1 MTEIV
6 SDGRRDA
13 ASHLLFAHG
22 AGAGMDSAFLVRL
35 AKLLADAGLCVHRF
49 EFAYMAARREG
60 GSRRPPPRA
69 EKLSGEY
76 EAAVAQVAKSLDKG
90 QRLFIGG
97 KSMGGR
103 VASLVADALWTNR
116 TIAGLVCVG
125 YPFHPVGQ
133 PAKLRT
139 AHLQPLKCPA
149 LIVQG
154 TRDPF
159 GTRDE
164 VEPTFRALP
173 TRVDFEFVDGGDH
186 GFAVPRSRGLSE
198 ADVLESVCERVA
210 GWLRG

>member
-1 MTEIV
+1 MTAIV
-6 SDGRRDA
+6 TDGRRDA

-22 AGAGMDSAFLVRL
+22 AGAGMDSAFLVRI

-49 EFAYMAARREG
+49 EFAYMAARRDG

-69 EKLSGEY
+69 ETLSGEY
-76 EAAVAQVAKSLDKG
+76 QAAVAQVAGSLGKE
-90 QRLFIGG
+90 QQLFIGG

-103 VASLVADALWTNR
+103 VASLVADALWAKR

-159 GTRDE
+159 GMRDE
-164 VEPTFRALP
+164 VAGYGLSPTI
-173 TRVDFEFVDGGDH
+173 RVHWIENGDH
-186 GFAVPRSRGLSE
+186 DLKGAGRGVMEGVAETIAAFAASPT
-198 ADVLESVCERVA
+198 
-210 GWLRG
+210 

>member
-22 AGAGMDSAFLVRL
+22 AGAGMDSAFLVRI

-49 EFAYMAARREG
+49 EFAYMAARRDG

-76 EAAVAQVAKSLDKG
+76 EAAVAQVAKSLGKG

-125 YPFHPVGQ
+125 YPFHPIGQ
-133 PAKLRT
+133 PFDPSIHEAVTTVATSEGIADGQIVGVVRPGYLIGEDVLR
-139 AHLQPLKCPA
+139 PA
-149 LIVQG
+149 LV
-154 TRDPF
+154 
-159 GTRDE
+159 
-164 VEPTFRALP
+164 A
-173 TRVDFEFVDGGDH
+173 
-186 GFAVPRSRGLSE
+186 
-198 ADVLESVCERVA
+198 VA
-210 GWLRG
+210 GR

>member
-1 MTEIV
+1 MTDIAT
-6 SDGRRDA
+6 DGRRDA

-22 AGAGMDSAFLVRL
+22 AGAGMDSAFLVRI

-49 EFAYMAARREG
+49 EFAYMAARRIG

-69 EKLSGEY
+69 ETLSGEY
-76 EAAVAQVAKSLDKG
+76 EAAVAQVTKSLGKG

-103 VASLVADALWTNR
+103 VASLVADALWTKR

-139 AHLQPLKCPA
+139 AHLQPLECPA

-154 TRDPF
+154 TRDSF

-164 VEPTFRALP
+164 VAGYGLP
-173 TRVDFEFVDGGDH
+173 PAIRLHWIENGDH
-186 GFAVPRSRGLSE
+186 DLKGAGRGVMEGVAETIAAFAASPV
-198 ADVLESVCERVA
+198 
-210 GWLRG
+210 

>member
-60 GSRRPPPRA
+60 RSRRPPPRA

-90 QRLFIGG
+90 PRLFIGG

-164 VEPTFRALP
+164 VAGYGLP
-173 TRVDFEFVDGGDH
+173 PAITLHWIENGDH
-186 GFAVPRSRGLSE
+186 DLKGAGRGVMENVAETIAAFAASPV
-198 ADVLESVCERVA
+198 
-210 GWLRG
+210 

>member
-6 SDGRRDA
+6 TDGRRDA

-22 AGAGMDSAFLVRL
+22 AGAGMDSAFLVRI

-49 EFAYMAARREG
+49 EFAYMAARRDG

-76 EAAVAQVAKSLDKG
+76 EAAVAQVTKSLDKG

-164 VEPTFRALP
+164 VAGYGLAPAITLHWIEN
-173 TRVDFEFVDGGDH
+173 GDH
-186 GFAVPRSRGLSE
+186 DLKGAGRG
-198 ADVLESVCERVA
+198 VMESVAETIAAFAASPV
-210 GWLRG
+210 

>member
-1 MTEIV
+1 ME
-6 SDGRRDA
+6 
-13 ASHLLFAHG
+13 
-22 AGAGMDSAFLVRL
+22 SAFLVRI

-49 EFAYMAARREG
+49 EFAYMAARRDG

-69 EKLSGEY
+69 ESLSGEY
-76 EAAVAQVAKSLDKG
+76 EAAVVQVTKSLGKG

-103 VASLVADALWTNR
+103 VASLVADALWTKR
-116 TIAGLVCVG
+116 TVAGLVCVG

-139 AHLQPLKCPA
+139 AHLQPLECPA

-159 GTRDE
+159 GTREE
-164 VEPTFRALP
+164 VTGYGLP
-173 TRVDFEFVDGGDH
+173 PAITLHWIENGDH
-186 GFAVPRSRGLSE
+186 DLKGAGRGVMEGVAETIAAFAASPM
-198 ADVLESVCERVA
+198 
-210 GWLRG
+210 